1 MILLTGITGNI
12 GGATARALLDKG
24 VRFRA
29 LVRDPGKAAAWAEKG
44 VELVQGDIEDAAAVK
59 RALSG
64 IDRALLVMPNGEHQE
79 PAELAFT
86 RTAKEAGLAWLIKLS
101 SPEAVRGTTSPIPLA
116 HIAAED
122 AIMASG
128 MKWTLV
134 RPSFYMQ
141 NFRGSVKAA
150 RATGKL
156 SMPMGNGTVALTDNN
171 DAGLFLAHILTD
183 PNSAQH
189 YSQCYDI
196 TGPDPVMT
204 FHDVA
209 KVIGEVIGQPALKDE
224 PAYKTH
230 VARGK
235 NQKALD
241 DLIGLWTAPRT
252 IDEIEQTMIDHGVP
266 VGKVY
271 RAADMLTDPHYAA
284 RASLVEVPSDKW
296 PGIRQQNVFPKLSA
310 TPGQIRWA
318 GSVELGSHTEE
329 VLTEL
334 LGLTPEQVEKL
345 RASGI
350 V

>member
-12 GGATARALLDKG
+12 GGATARALLAKG
-24 VRFRA
+24 VKFRA
-29 LVRDPGKAAAWAEKG
+29 LVRNLDKAKAWADQG

-59 RALSG
+59 RALAG

-128 MKWTLV
+128 MKWTFV

-141 NFRGSVKAA
+141 NFRGSVKSA
-150 RATGKL
+150 RASGKL

-183 PNSAQH
+183 SNSAQH
-189 YSQCYDI
+189 HGQCYDI

-209 KVIGEVIGQPALKDE
+209 KVIGEVIGQPVVYDDCDPKAFQEAIRPYHRNQWHSD
-224 PAYKTH
+224 A
-230 VARGK
+230 VARLF
-235 NQKALD
+235 A
-241 DLIGLWTAPRT
+241 
-252 IDEIEQTMIDHGVP
+252 EIANG
-266 VGKVY
+266 
-271 RAADMLTDPHYAA
+271 
-284 RASLVEVPSDKW
+284 
-296 PGIRQQNVFPKLSA
+296 A
-310 TPGQIRWA
+310 TPGHKTDTFQKIMGRP
-318 GSVELGSHTEE
+318 GRSLKEYLSTLV
-329 VLTEL
+329 
-334 LGLTPEQVEKL
+334 
-345 RASGI
+345 
-350 V
+350 